1 MSEYVLSTKFV
12 KRLDNTDFYEMRVSL
27 GNNEY
32 RTVIFTMDN
41 ENVML
46 ATKIILLN
54 AFLKKS
60 TKDYKKQIKIA
71 EKILG
76 GLNYDENR

>member
-1 MSEYVLSTKFV
+1 MKANSTHI
-12 KRLDNTDFYEMRVSL
+12 
-27 GNNEY
+27 NEY

-60 TKDYKKQIKIA
+60 TKDYKKQIKSLFKFSSFKFLSA
-71 EKILG
+71 PF
-76 GLNYDENR
+76 

>member
-1 MSEYVLSTKFV
+1 MKANSTHI
-12 KRLDNTDFYEMRVSL
+12 
-27 GNNEY
+27 NEY

>member
-1 MSEYVLSTKFV
+1 MYPISYLCHMKANSTHI
-12 KRLDNTDFYEMRVSL
+12 
-27 GNNEY
+27 NEY